1 MILVSVR
8 RRIIKIDLTSPEY
21 ISEELPL
28 QNISLAIG
36 LDYDYTSDTVY
47 WTDITVSVFWAV
59 SQQ

>member
-28 QNISLAIG
+28 QNILLAIG
-36 LDYDYTSDTVY
+36 LDYDYTNDTVY
-47 WTDITVSVFWAV
+47 WTDVTVSVFWAV